1 MLTHLAIATKIPV
14 ADRDFL
20 AQFYQ
25 LETAANWQLALI
37 DDCYCLTQREGQ
49 LALTLDFRCGNYRHR
64 NQNSGKE
71 PLLQAIKIK
80 KKLPKTLIDTTPG
93 VLKDSFMLA
102 ARDIHITAVERN
114 PLLYIMVKQALR
126 HVDVSINYLF
136 ADAKQQLA
144 NHPAD
149 IIYIDPMYPPKR
161 KSAQVKKDMQILHQ
175 IIGADTDAHKLLTA
189 AKQQQQ
195 NHNSRIVVKRPNYAD
210 PLGDEKPD
218 FISKTGAT
226 RFDVYL

>member
-1 MLTHLAIATKIPV
+1 MLTHVSIANKISV

-25 LETAANWQLALI
+25 LDTTADWHLALI
-37 DDCYCLTQREGQ
+37 DDCYCLTQRESQ

-102 ARDIHITAVERN
+102 ARDIRITAIERN
-114 PLLYIMVKQALR
+114 PLLYIMVKQALC
-126 HVDVSINYLF
+126 HLDVPIHYLF

-144 NHPAD
+144 NYPAE

-161 KSAQVKKDMQILHQ
+161 KSAQVKKDMQILHH
-175 IIGADTDAHKLLTA
+175 IVGADTDAHELLTA

-195 NHNSRIVVKRPNYAD
+195 HNSRIVVKRPNYAP
-210 PLGDEKPD
+210 PLGNEKPS
-218 FISKTGAT
+218 FVSQTGTT
-226 RFDVYL
+226 RFDIYL